1 MGHAYGGQPEAES
14 IVALCRVI
22 ELGVTLSNTA
32 ELYGPYENEVPLG
45 KTLNSTSGR
54 LGSATKFGCKIVLE
68 GKFGS
73 DRLIGPNGILENA
86 KTVADE
92 SLKRLGIKEIDL
104 DYLHRINPIVA
115 AISRLE
121 ENVQA
126 TDIQLSSAEMAA
138 FDGAMPPGSDRRRS
152 LWTGRRM
159 DIEQRKADG
168 SSVLVAMIRNFSGGR
183 IQCSKTTSKP
193 NLDLAGIPRSSPRRL
208 IRDPETSS
216 TCTNTISEDWCS
228 MASLL

>member
-45 KTLNSTSGR
+45 KALNSASGR
-54 LGSATKFGCKIVLE
+54 LGIATKFGCKIVPE

-138 FDGAMPPGSDRRRS
+138 LDGAMPPDQIVGDRY
-152 LWTGRRM
+152 GQAGM
-159 DIEQRKADG
+159 GIQQRKADG

-228 MASLL
+228 MASSL